1 MPEPGTLP
9 SQVGNT
15 FSVSTLYPVSHDD
28 KLMQRGR
35 PGNTVV
41 DDLVSESSEFLEKRA
56 MQRWGFGGGPP
67 QSRSQVTEQQRAHD
81 RRQTIY
87 TGTPCAYS
95 DVLAVDLLSLLGEAA
110 MRPDKG
116 FEPLPLAVPIGH
128 EEQHPRGVRRDNRG
142 NLLGN
147 LTLFV
152 RAATEY
158 DQIGHTGPR
167 HRCARLR
174 RFSIM
179 PEAGEFCLD
188 RGEIDRLRGERIP
201 Y

>member
-9 SQVGNT
+9 GQVSNT
-15 FSVSTLYPVSHDD
+15 FSVSTPYPVSHDD
-28 KLMQRGR
+28 KLMQRVR
-35 PGNTVV
+35 PSNTVV
-41 DDLVSESSEFLEKRA
+41 DDLVSESSEFIEKRTV
-56 MQRWGFGGGPP
+56 QWWGFGGGPP

-81 RRQTIY
+81 RRQTAY
-87 TGTPCAYS
+87 TGTPCTHS
-95 DVLAVDLLSLLGEAA
+95 DVLAVDLLSLLGETA

-116 FEPLPLAVPIGH
+116 FEPLPLAVHIGH

-152 RAATEY
+152 CVTTDY

-167 HRCARLR
+167 YR
-174 RFSIM
+174 
-179 PEAGEFCLD
+179 
-188 RGEIDRLRGERIP
+188 
-201 Y
+201 